1 MGKAFPMKKN
11 ILFIHGGGDDGFG
24 EDKPMMLS
32 LQKALGADFNIN
44 YPKMPSDES
53 LPDFGWLRCIENEIS
68 KIDGEIILIGHSL
81 GASMLLKLLSE
92 NKITKKINGI
102 FLIATPFWSGDEDW
116 VQGLKLNKGFEEKI
130 PKDIPLFLYHGR
142 DDEEVSFKHL
152 GKYSEK
158 LPQAIV
164 REIQIGGHQ
173 LNNNLT
179 LVANDI
185 KSL

>member
-1 MGKAFPMKKN
+1 MKKS

-24 EDKPMMLS
+24 ADKPMMLS
-32 LQKALGADFNIN
+32 LQNTLGADFNIN